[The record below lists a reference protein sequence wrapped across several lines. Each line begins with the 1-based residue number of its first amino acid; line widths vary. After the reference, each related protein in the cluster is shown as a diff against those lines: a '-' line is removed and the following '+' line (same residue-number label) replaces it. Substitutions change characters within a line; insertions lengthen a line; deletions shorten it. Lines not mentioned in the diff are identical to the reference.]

1 MVQIE
6 YAWVSQEEVTAKSSG
21 FWSDSYKK
29 EPTGKYD
36 LKIEHNI
43 PDSFVLKAQE
53 TFNIVFEIT
62 NTNPVTHLE
71 FDISEMLG
79 DVDALS
85 FGLPSV
91 VFGEAY
97 RHDGIEESPYSEGK
111 LIHLDPIVSSSGEF
125 QIVFD
130 F

>member
-1 MVQIE
+1 M
-6 YAWVSQEEVTAKSSG
+6 TAKSSG
-21 FWSDSYKK
+21 FWDDSDKT
-29 EPTGKYD
+29 EPTAKYD

-53 TFNIVFEIT
+53 TFNVVFEIT

-85 FGLPSV
+85 FGIPSV

-97 RHDGIEESPYSEGK
+97 RHDNIEETPYSEGK
-111 LIHLDPIVSSSGEF
+111 LIHLDPIISSSG
-125 QIVFD
+125 VFHMTD
-130 F
+130 EDLLNYPLFY